1 MSTNILKAVSN
12 LVRLNRN
19 DLMQIYKGSNRINNM
34 GTALEYYLTD
44 IFCDSLDK
52 SSIAEKEKTYS
63 QYLCYI
69 GNQNNPPDFIISGG
83 DAVEVKKIEGIRS
96 GIALNSSYPKAKLYA
111 DSDMITEACKNC
123 EKWDIKDIVYSVGT
137 VDPENKDRL
146 KLLWMVYG
154 DCYAASKEVYEKLR
168 SKIAKGLNEMPGVDF
183 SETNELGRVNKVDPL
198 GITYMRIRGM
208 WGIENPIKV
217 FDYIAKFNDAKDFTL
232 FVLMRAEK
240 YNSFPKAD
248 RDAIEKIK
256 SSVFSIADVEIKNP
270 DNPAKFIPAKLIKFV
285 IG

>member
-1 MSTNILKAVSN
+1 
-12 LVRLNRN
+12 
-19 DLMQIYKGSNRINNM
+19 
-34 GTALEYYLTD
+34 
-44 IFCDSLDK
+44 
-52 SSIAEKEKTYS
+52 
-63 QYLCYI
+63 
-69 GNQNNPPDFIISGG
+69 
-83 DAVEVKKIEGIRS
+83 
-96 GIALNSSYPKAKLYA
+96 
-111 DSDMITEACKNC
+111 MITEACKNC
-123 EKWDIKDIVYSVGT
+123 EKWDIKDIIYSVGT
-137 VDPENKDRL
+137 VDSANKDRL

-217 FDYIAKFNDAKDFTL
+217 FDYIAKFDGAKDFTL

-240 YNSFPKAD
+240 YNSFPKSD

-256 SSVFSIADVEIKNP
+256 SGAFSVADVEIKNP